1 MPRKKKGELV
11 RPVPPDP
18 VYGDPHVT
26 KFINIMMRDGKKT
39 KAAKIFYGALEL
51 IKKRTGQ
58 DGYEV
63 WKKAVDNVKPLLEV
77 RPRRVGGAT
86 YLIPLEVPPRRQLS
100 LAMRWLVQG
109 ARERKGKS
117 MMEKLADELIAAARG
132 EGNAMKVRENVHRM
146 AEGNRA
152 FAHLRW

>member
-1 MPRKKKGELV
+1 MPRKRKGALV

-18 VYGDPHVT
+18 VYSDPRVT
-26 KFINIMMRDGKKT
+26 KFINIIMRDGKKT

-51 IKKRTGQ
+51 VKKRTGQ
-58 DGYEV
+58 EGYEV
-63 WKKAVDNVKPLLEV
+63 WKKAVENVKPLLEV

-86 YLIPLEVPPRRQLS
+86 YLIPLEVPPSRQLS
-100 LAMRWLVQG
+100 LAMRWLVQ
-109 ARERKGKS
+109 ASRERKGRS
-117 MMEKLADELIAAARG
+117 MMEKLAEELIAASKG
-132 EGNAMKVRENVHRM
+132 EGNAMKIRENVHRM